1 MTYTIWNKQDAINGI
16 EASVILAKEPFKNY
30 EGDIILISN
39 TGNKIDSIE
48 CKGILARVYSI
59 SQELDIDTFMQ
70 EYIAKLTAQQTK
82 TEDIPAQP

>member
-1 MTYTIWNKQDAINGI
+1 MTYTIWNKQDAINGV

-39 TGNKIDSIE
+39 TGNRIDSIE

-59 SQELDIDTFMQ
+59 SPELDIDTFMQ
-70 EYIAKLTAQQTK
+70 EYIAKLSAQEEAIQ
-82 TEDIPAQP
+82 DIPAQP